1 MVENRWPNERFRC
14 GLFSWSLAS
23 FGASRHWHTRFHEAQ
38 DLSSFRTMM
47 FLSFFTFPFVFF
59 SSNRCRFAKMNVNCP
74 FTVSLP
80 VQFTHRSFPIQSP
93 AAVCLL
99 FTPLIS
105 SGFKKA
111 TFKKKKKSSLPKPHL
126 HPQKALLHS
135 EPSWSCWKAD
145 SKKPKNEKDPRA
157 EFSFRASH

>member
-1 MVENRWPNERFRC
+1 
-14 GLFSWSLAS
+14 
-23 FGASRHWHTRFHEAQ
+23 
-38 DLSSFRTMM
+38 
-47 FLSFFTFPFVFF
+47 
-59 SSNRCRFAKMNVNCP
+59 MNVNCP

-111 TFKKKKKSSLPKPHL
+111 TFKKKKIQPSKTSPSSTEGLA
-126 HPQKALLHS
+126 ALRTELVLL
-135 EPSWSCWKAD
+135 EGRQQEAK
-145 SKKPKNEKDPRA
+145 E
-157 EFSFRASH
+157 